1 MKKEQ
6 ENKQA
11 EEWVTPSI
19 DVIDI
24 NNGTMNGEHIDH
36 DDIVFFS

>member
-1 MKKEQ
+1 MKNNEESKH
-6 ENKQA
+6 A

-24 NNGTMNGEHIDH
+24 NEDTKNDWYIEHE
-36 DDIVFFS
+36 DDGYFS

>member
-1 MKKEQ
+1 MKKE
-6 ENKQA
+6 NRHA

-24 NNGTMNGEHIDH
+24 NNDTKLDAPGAN
-36 DDIVFFS
+36 DDGAFLS

>member
-1 MKKEQ
+1 MKKEK
-6 ENKQA
+6 ENKHA

-24 NNGTMNGEHIDH
+24 SKDTKLGDVPPGSDG
-36 DDIVFFS
+36 VFYS